1 VVARLPGAARSQNTN
16 GVQKMEPQIRVGV
29 HVRRKPI
36 VAIVSVETDESI
48 EIPLSLLYSID
59 ARI

>member
-1 VVARLPGAARSQNTN
+1 LPGAARSQNTN

-29 HVRRKPI
+29 HLCRKPI
-36 VAIVSVETDESI
+36 AAIVSVETDESI